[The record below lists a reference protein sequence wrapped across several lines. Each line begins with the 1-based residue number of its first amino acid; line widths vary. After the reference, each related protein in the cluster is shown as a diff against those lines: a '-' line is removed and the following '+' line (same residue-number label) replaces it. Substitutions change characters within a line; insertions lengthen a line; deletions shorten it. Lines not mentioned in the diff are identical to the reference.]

1 MKKKIL
7 SIIIILSVILTN
19 MHAVF
24 AQKTAQDYAN
34 DKKEVQADQKKADGQ
49 LKEVE
54 GKLDDALQQ
63 VSEVSES
70 INSVETD
77 ISNLTNQVKE
87 LDDSIVKKQKD
98 LEEKQVLLDER
109 LSAAYMNKGN
119 TYLEALFSGGI
130 VNFVS
135 NYDMIKQIAE
145 YDNNLIKSVKDTKQS
160 LEQEKDKVEKVKSEK
175 EEKKNE
181 LKKLQQEKQKKVD
194 SLTAEQKDIQ
204 KKLEDYNAEMK
215 KLEKLEKEQAAKEEK
230 ARREAEEK
238 ARIENTKNNNTTN
251 NNGGS
256 NSGSSSN
263 PTQSTGVFMWPVP
276 SSHRIS
282 SNYGYRIHPIYHTK
296 KLHAGIDIAAAGGAD
311 IVAADSGTVIL
322 SSFGY
327 NGGYG
332 NYVIISHGNGVTTR
346 YAHCSNLYVKVGQ
359 TVTKGQTIAAVGTT
373 GSSTGNHCHFEVRIN
388 GESKNPLNYV

>member
-7 SIIIILSVILTN
+7 SIIIILSLIITN
-19 MHAVF
+19 MCTVF
-24 AQKTAQDYAN
+24 AQKTSQDYAN
-34 DKKEVQADQKKADGQ
+34 EKKRVEADQKKADGQ

-160 LEQEKDKVEKVKSEK
+160 LEQEKEKVEKVKSEK

-215 KLEKLEKEQAAKEEK
+215 KLEKLEKEQIEKEK
-230 ARREAEEK
+230 KTKKEAEEK

-256 NSGSSSN
+256 NSGGSSN
-263 PTQSTGVFMWPVP
+263 PTQSTGAFMWPVP

>member
-24 AQKTAQDYAN
+24 AQKTSQDYAN
-34 DKKEVQADQKKADGQ
+34 AKKEVQADQKKADGQ

-160 LEQEKDKVEKVKSEK
+160 LEQEKEKVEKVKSEK

-215 KLEKLEKEQAAKEEK
+215 KLEKLEKEQIEKEK
-230 ARREAEEK
+230 KTKKEAEEK
-238 ARIENTKNNNTTN
+238 ARIKNTKNNNTTN

-256 NSGSSSN
+256 NSGGSSN
-263 PTQSTGVFMWPVP
+263 PTQSTGAFMWPVP

>member
-24 AQKTAQDYAN
+24 AQKTSQDYAN
-34 DKKEVQADQKKADGQ
+34 AKKEVQADQKKADGQ

-160 LEQEKDKVEKVKSEK
+160 LEQEKEKVEKVKSEK

-215 KLEKLEKEQAAKEEK
+215 KLEKLEKEQIEKEK
-230 ARREAEEK
+230 KVKKEAEEK
-238 ARIENTKNNNTTN
+238 ARIKNTKNNNTTN

-256 NSGSSSN
+256 NSGVSSN
-263 PTQSTGVFMWPVP
+263 PTQSTGAFMWPVP

>member
-24 AQKTAQDYAN
+24 AQKTSQDYAN
-34 DKKEVQADQKKADGQ
+34 AKKEVQADQKKADGQ

-109 LSAAYMNKGN
+109 LSVAYMNKGN

-160 LEQEKDKVEKVKSEK
+160 LEQEKEKVEKVKSEK

-215 KLEKLEKEQAAKEEK
+215 KLEKLEKEQIEKEKKAKK
-230 ARREAEEK
+230 EAEEK
-238 ARIENTKNNNTTN
+238 ARIKNTKNNNTTN

-256 NSGSSSN
+256 NSGGSSN
-263 PTQSTGVFMWPVP
+263 PTQSTGAFMWPVP

>member
-24 AQKTAQDYAN
+24 AQKTSQDYAN
-34 DKKEVQADQKKADGQ
+34 AKKEVQADQKKADGQ

-160 LEQEKDKVEKVKSEK
+160 LEQEKEKVEKVKSEK

-215 KLEKLEKEQAAKEEK
+215 KLEKLEKEQIEKEKKAKK
-230 ARREAEEK
+230 EAEEK

-256 NSGSSSN
+256 NSGGSSN
-263 PTQSTGVFMWPVP
+263 PTQSTGAFMWPVP

>member
-24 AQKTAQDYAN
+24 AQKTSQDYAN
-34 DKKEVQADQKKADGQ
+34 AKKEVQADQKKADGQ

-160 LEQEKDKVEKVKSEK
+160 LEQEKEKVEKVKSEK

-215 KLEKLEKEQAAKEEK
+215 KLEKLEKEQIEKEKKAKK
-230 ARREAEEK
+230 EAEEK
-238 ARIENTKNNNTTN
+238 ARIKNTKNNNTTN

-256 NSGSSSN
+256 NSGGSSN
-263 PTQSTGVFMWPVP
+263 PTQSTGAFMWPVP

>member
-24 AQKTAQDYAN
+24 AQKTSQDYAN
-34 DKKEVQADQKKADGQ
+34 AKKEVQADQKKADGQ

-160 LEQEKDKVEKVKSEK
+160 LEQEKEKVEKVKSEK

-215 KLEKLEKEQAAKEEK
+215 KLEKLEKEQIEKEK
-230 ARREAEEK
+230 KVKKEAEEK
-238 ARIENTKNNNTTN
+238 ARIKNTKNNNTTN

-256 NSGSSSN
+256 NSGGSSN
-263 PTQSTGVFMWPVP
+263 PTQSTGAFMWPVP